1 MRFVIGLVLIDVFYL
16 VLNMFGI
23 DESFVDRNVMRVKIF
38 KCGGKCYFYVF
49 LQVWCYWWCFILK
62 EYFNWEFLLFY
73 REQKQVFMVVNLF
86 KYFDDDVFGYMRV
99 FKKGG
104 VNVIV
109 IRVFLFKNILFILVF
124 FDRNFLIV
132 DVGYVLRY
140 EGDFVFY
147 S

>member
-1 MRFVIGLVLIDVFYL
+1 
-16 VLNMFGI
+16 
-23 DESFVDRNVMRVKIF
+23 
-38 KCGGKCYFYVF
+38 
-49 LQVWCYWWCFILK
+49 
-62 EYFNWEFLLFY
+62 
-73 REQKQVFMVVNLF
+73 MVVNLF

-132 DVGYVLRY
+132 DEGYVLRY